1 MSILRVTRADE
12 KTGPPTNEVGTG
24 PTVTGATLRVILFG
38 ATLGFSTL
46 TTARLSPL
54 VVLAVAVGVVLALV
68 VARWPLVPVPHA
80 VLGAGGLAML
90 AGGTDFDP
98 VVFLLLPLAHI
109 VLRGSWW
116 AARVPGH
123 GRVERSVLLLDL
135 RRAGVIQAVCQGLA
149 LVGLVASTFAPSGA
163 LLMVA
168 TVALVGVVVL
178 VVPRPWWR

>member
-1 MSILRVTRADE
+1 
-12 KTGPPTNEVGTG
+12 
-24 PTVTGATLRVILFG
+24 
-38 ATLGFSTL
+38 
-46 TTARLSPL
+46 
-54 VVLAVAVGVVLALV
+54 
-68 VARWPLVPVPHA
+68 
-80 VLGAGGLAML
+80 
-90 AGGTDFDP
+90 
-98 VVFLLLPLAHI
+98 